1 MYIEQTQTYSK
12 SNNSC
17 NGLECRL
24 KISLN
29 GLENKSFKC
38 TQSISLY
45 IYYNHILVSYN
56 VHVYMVD

>member
-17 NGLECRL
+17 NGLEYRL

-29 GLENKSFKC
+29 GFENKFN
-38 TQSISLY
+38 T
-45 IYYNHILVSYN
+45 IYVTVHLLQHNHILVSYN